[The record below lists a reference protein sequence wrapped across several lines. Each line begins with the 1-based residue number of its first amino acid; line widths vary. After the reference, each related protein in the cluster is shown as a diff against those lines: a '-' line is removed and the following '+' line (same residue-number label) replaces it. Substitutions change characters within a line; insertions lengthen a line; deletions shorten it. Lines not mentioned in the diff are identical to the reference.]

1 MELEHSFTVPVP
13 RSRAWDVLLDVERV
27 APCMPGATLD
37 SVDGDEIHGRIKVK
51 VGPINMM
58 YAGTARFIERDADA
72 GVVTLEASGKETRG
86 AGTASASVH
95 SVLEDRG
102 DETHVK
108 VRTTLNVTGKP
119 AQFGRGVMNE
129 VGGKLLSI
137 FAANLAATIARDESG
152 PVSAAADN
160 GAGAGGQAGEAAS
173 ASAPGGAAG
182 RPAAAN
188 GAASHAAAADGAVS
202 SAASAGSGA
211 QAGSGAA
218 AGTGTPVEELKLPA
232 RATVSLQREGLRT
245 AGQVAAKTEDE
256 LLAIDGIG
264 PASLVDIKDKLG
276 ELGLGLSG
284 QKAAASGT
292 GAAAAGAPAASGTSS
307 GPATAASSATPGGSG
322 PGGSAPAG
330 LAAGAAPAASA
341 STAPHQSTPREA
353 AHLLED
359 DALNLLKVAG
369 LPILK
374 RAAPVLAALAV
385 ALLIG
390 LTRRS
395 RRRKR

>member
-37 SVDGDEIHGRIKVK
+37 SVDGDEIRGRIKVK

-58 YAGTARFIERDADA
+58 YAGTARFIERDAEA

-102 DETHVK
+102 EETHVK

-137 FAANLAATIARDESG
+137 FATNLAATIARDDAATG
-152 PVSAAADN
+152 APATGGAGDSAATATAGPGHGN
-160 GAGAGGQAGEAAS
+160 GASADPTAGS
-173 ASAPGGAAG
+173 A
-182 RPAAAN
+182 AAAN
-188 GAASHAAAADGAVS
+188 GAATHTADRLSGGNVAEKAPGADTSVDD
-202 SAASAGSGA
+202 
-211 QAGSGAA
+211 
-218 AGTGTPVEELKLPA
+218 LKLPI
-232 RATVSLQREGLRT
+232 RATTSLRREGVHT
-245 AGQVAAKTEDE
+245 AGQLAAKSEDE

-264 PASLVDIKDKLG
+264 PASLVDIKAKLG
-276 ELGLGLSG
+276 ELGLALAGSQAPSSASAASTADTTAPAPSG
-284 QKAAASGT
+284 AAPSSGGAPSSGPQSSAAPTPAAAS
-292 GAAAAGAPAASGTSS
+292 
-307 GPATAASSATPGGSG
+307 ATAAG
-322 PGGSAPAG
+322 PAPAH
-330 LAAGAAPAASA
+330 A
-341 STAPHQSTPREA
+341 TTPHEA
-353 AHLLED
+353 VHQLED

-369 LPILK
+369 LPVLK
-374 RAAPVLAALAV
+374 RAAPVLAALV
-385 ALLIG
+385 AALVVG
-390 LTRRS
+390 LARKV
-395 RRRKR
+395 RRRKH